1 MSVNKYRLLQPK
13 LNDLTICLP
22 IKLDFDNV
30 GQQDTIN
37 SYGEDILTNS
47 INAVIDYEV
56 VRFSH
61 SGLIEGFPLPSK
73 TSTPTPT
80 PTKTVTPT
88 PTRTNA
94 PTVTPTSTV
103 TPTMTPTNT
112 ITPTITSSNTPTPSI
127 TPSVT
132 PTASITPSITPTIT
146 PTRTVTPTNTLTPTV
161 TPTPSATELRYY
173 LSNNLIVFNQNCN

>member
-13 LNDLTICLP
+13 LNDLTISLP

-37 SYGEDILTNS
+37 GYGEDILTNS

-80 PTKTVTPT
+80 PTRTVTPT

-103 TPTMTPTNT
+103 TPTNTPTNT
-112 ITPTITSSNTPTPSI
+112 ITPTITSSNTPTPSVTPSMTPTSSI
-127 TPSVT
+127 TPSV
-132 PTASITPSITPTIT
+132 TPTIT
-146 PTRTVTPTNTLTPTV
+146 PTRTVTPTNTLTPTI

-173 LSNNLIVFNQNCN
+173 LSNNLIVFNQNCT